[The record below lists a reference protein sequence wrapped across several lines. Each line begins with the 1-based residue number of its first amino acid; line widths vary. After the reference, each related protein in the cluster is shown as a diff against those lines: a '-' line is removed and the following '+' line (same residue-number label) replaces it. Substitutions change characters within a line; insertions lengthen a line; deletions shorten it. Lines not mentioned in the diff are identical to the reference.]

1 MEQVLNFA
9 KRKGFYLEK
18 RQLWGFI
25 FPNFIKIYNSGQEKK
40 EKKEK
45 KKETGW
51 CVVDSFGEQIVVSL
65 MFCKELFIYKEKNW
79 NVLRHL
85 GYFLK
90 HFFFFW
96 SEEVS
101 LQ

>member
-45 KKETGW
+45 KKETGS
-51 CVVDSFGEQIVVSL
+51 CVVDSFGGTDCSFPDVLQGAFYIQGEKLECSSPPG
-65 MFCKELFIYKEKNW
+65 LFFKT
-79 NVLRHL
+79 
-85 GYFLK
+85 
-90 HFFFFW
+90 FFF
-96 SEEVS
+96 SG
-101 LQ
+101 LKK